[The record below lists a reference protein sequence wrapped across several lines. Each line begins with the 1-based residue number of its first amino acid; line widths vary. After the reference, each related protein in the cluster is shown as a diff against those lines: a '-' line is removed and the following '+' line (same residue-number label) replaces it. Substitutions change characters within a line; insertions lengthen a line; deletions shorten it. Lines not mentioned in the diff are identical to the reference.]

1 LLELTSPAPLAPG
14 RLRLLEP
21 AGSSESALLQQLID
35 GTYDKPFIEDCGP
48 LRYLHFDLDNVQ
60 SVMRHDDPDALCLA
74 YTRKMMTF
82 LLFNAEPRRILLLG
96 LGGGSL
102 AKFCY
107 RHLPGAQITVLEI
120 DPNVLALRDEFQVPP
135 NNERFRVVE
144 GDGVAYIGGRAQ
156 RTNAERTAREDVILV
171 DACDRH
177 GLSPTLAAPDLYANL
192 RRRLAVGGVLVMN
205 VCGDPVEIE
214 SHIAR
219 IRGVFGE
226 RLVSLPAKEDGNL
239 IVMGFRTEPSE
250 WDGAELDR
258 RARKLEE
265 RFGLAFPRYVRHLVY
280 RMRGAQT
287 I

>member
-1 LLELTSPAPLAPG
+1 
-14 RLRLLEP
+14 
-21 AGSSESALLQQLID
+21 
-35 GTYDKPFIEDCGP
+35 
-48 LRYLHFDLDNVQ
+48 
-60 SVMRHDDPDALCLA
+60 
-74 YTRKMMTF
+74 
-82 LLFNAEPRRILLLG
+82 LLLG

-107 RHLPGAQITVLEI
+107 RHLPGAHITVLEI
-120 DPNVLALRDEFQVPP
+120 DPNVLALREEFQVPP
-135 NNERFRVVE
+135 DDERFRVVQ
-144 GDGVAYIGGRAQ
+144 GDGVVYIGGRAQ
-156 RTNAERTAREDVILV
+156 RTNSERAAREDVILV

-205 VCGDPVEIE
+205 VCGEPEEIE

-226 RLVSLPAKEDGNL
+226 RLISVPAKEDGNL

-265 RFGLAFPRYVRHLVY
+265 RFGLAFPRYVRHMVY
-280 RMRGAQT
+280 GMRGAHT
-287 I
+287 L